1 VVVASIDIV
10 NFDQT
15 AIVPAEGAALFTAT
29 NFTDALVVVPQLI
42 ATDSAVL
49 TFYASTF
56 YKDAASPSLIAP
68 AIPSFGVAP
77 AREMNLVT
85 TWRRKRGS
93 KAFACQ

>member
-10 NFDQT
+10 KFDQT

-29 NFTDALVVVPQLI
+29 NFTDAPVVVPQLI

-56 YKDAASPSLIAP
+56 YKAPSLIAP